1 MFEIGWTELL
11 LVGILA
17 IVLFRPSDLPDIM
30 RSLGRFAAKAKRT
43 IFDMQEQFKTAMHEA
58 DLQDVHRAIEDV
70 SDLRSFSPRKQ
81 ISKVLGEM
89 KTEIERGV
97 KPDGE

>member
-17 IVLFRPSDLPDIM
+17 IVLFRPSDLPGVM
-30 RSLGRFAAKAKRT
+30 RAMGRFAAKARRT
-43 IFDMQEQFKTAMHEA
+43 VSDMQQQFKEAMHEA
-58 DLQDVHRAIEDV
+58 ELHDVHKAIEDV
-70 SDLRSFSPRKQ
+70 GDLRSTLSPRKHL
-81 ISKVLGEM
+81 SKMLD
-89 KTEIERGV
+89 V

>member
-17 IVLFRPSDLPDIM
+17 IVLFRPSDLPDVM
-30 RSLGRFAAKAKRT
+30 RSLGRFAAKIKRL
-43 IFDMQEQFKTAMHEA
+43 IFDMQEQFKTAMHDA
-58 DLQDVHRAIEDV
+58 DLADVHKAIEDV
-70 SDLRSFSPRKQ
+70 GELRSLSPRKQ
-81 ISKVLGEM
+81 ISKALGDV

-97 KPDGE
+97 KLDDE